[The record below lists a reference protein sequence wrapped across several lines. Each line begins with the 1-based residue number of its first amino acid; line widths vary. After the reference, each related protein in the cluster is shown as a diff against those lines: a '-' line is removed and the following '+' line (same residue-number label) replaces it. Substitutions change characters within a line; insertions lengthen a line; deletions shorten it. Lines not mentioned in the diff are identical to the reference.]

1 MTSQITMGDVATL
14 AQKYGIIHV
23 NGITAEHVGTWK
35 IQRPDIP
42 QNIKD
47 YFNNREE
54 LNNEQNDTRR
64 SVPAARQSYRTGIR

>member
-54 LNNEQNDTRR
+54 LNNE
-64 SVPAARQSYRTGIR
+64 